1 MVVNVYVEGGV
12 INGNV
17 DATTSN
23 NSEALR
29 EELNR
34 FMQRALN
41 RDDIS
46 IVVKKCSGYKEA
58 AKQFI
63 SATGMEENYLYVDL
77 DRKPELRD
85 EWFNSLLGNGI
96 VMPQE
101 KVDHVSFWIQEMEAW
116 FLKQPEAIEL
126 WAEDENLLRK
136 TGQEIPLAE
145 HPLIRDKDIEH
156 LQQKASFLMGVILR
170 QVFAPKEKAKK
181 SASGKVC
188 NLKYGKLRHAPG
200 IIAHLNPTNL
210 ISKDNEL
217 KSFCE
222 KVQKSEPIS
231 NNVQYGS

>member
-1 MVVNVYVEGGV
+1 MVVNVFIEGGI

-34 FMQRALN
+34 FMQRALL

-63 SATGMEENYLYVDL
+63 NATGEEENYLYVDL
-77 DRKPELRD
+77 DRKPELKD
-85 EWFNSLLGNGI
+85 EWFKSLSDDGI

-101 KVDHVSFWIQEMEAW
+101 KTDHVSFWIQEMEAW

-126 WAEDENLLRK
+126 WAEDEGYTRK
-136 TGQEIPLAE
+136 NGQEAPLSE
-145 HPLIRDKDIEH
+145 SPLIKDKDIEH

-170 QVFAPKEKAKK
+170 KVFAPQEKAKK
-181 SASGKVC
+181 SATGKVRD
-188 NLKYGKLRHAPG
+188 LKYGKLRHAPG
-200 IIAHLNPTNL
+200 IIAHLNPSKL
-210 ISKDNEL
+210 INKDSEL
-217 KSFCE
+217 NSFCE
-222 KVQKSEPIS
+222 KVQRS
-231 NNVQYGS
+231 NTSK

>member
-17 DATTSN
+17 DATTNN

-34 FMQRALN
+34 FMRQALN

-63 SATGMEENYLYVDL
+63 NATDNEENYLYVDL

-85 EWFNSLLGNGI
+85 EWFRSLLDDGI
-96 VMPQE
+96 EMSQD
-101 KVDHVSFWIQEMEAW
+101 KTDHVSFWIQEMEAW

-126 WAEDENLLRK
+126 WAEAENLIRK
-136 TGQEIPLAE
+136 PGQNRPLTE
-145 HPLIRDKDIEH
+145 HPSIKGKDIEH

-170 QVFAPKEKAKK
+170 QVFAPQEKVKK
-181 SASGKVC
+181 SASGKVRDF
-188 NLKYGKLRHAPG
+188 KYGKLRHAPG
-200 IIAHLNPTNL
+200 IIAHLNPNDL
-210 ISKDNEL
+210 ICKDSEL
-217 KSFCE
+217 RSFCE
-222 KVQKSEPIS
+222 KIL
-231 NNVQYGS
+231 NN

>member
-1 MVVNVYVEGGV
+1 MEGGV

-17 DATTSN
+17 DATTNN

-46 IVVKKCSGYKEA
+46 IIVKKCSGYKEA

-63 SATGMEENYLYVDL
+63 NTTDDEENYLYVDL

-85 EWFNSLLGNGI
+85 EWFKSLLDEGI
-96 VMPQE
+96 EISQN
-101 KVDHVSFWIQEMEAW
+101 KTDHVYFWIQEMEAW

-126 WAEDENLLRK
+126 WAEDENLIRK
-136 TGQEIPLAE
+136 PGQDRPLAE
-145 HPLIRDKDIEH
+145 HPSIKDKDIEH

-170 QVFAPKEKAKK
+170 QVFAPHEKGKK
-181 SASGKVC
+181 SASGKVR
-188 NLKYGKLRHAPG
+188 NMKYGKLRHAPG
-200 IIAHLNPTNL
+200 IIAHLNPANL
-210 ISKDNEL
+210 KCKDSEL

-222 KVQKSEPIS
+222 KVLKS
-231 NNVQYGS
+231 

>member
-12 INGNV
+12 INDNV
-17 DATTSN
+17 DATTIN

-41 RDDIS
+41 RNDIS
-46 IVVKKCSGYKEA
+46 VVVKKCSGYKEA

-63 SATGMEENYLYVDL
+63 NATEEEDNYLYVDL
-77 DRKPELRD
+77 DRKPELRN
-85 EWFNSLLGNGI
+85 EWFKSLYDNGI
-96 VMPQE
+96 EMPQD
-101 KVDHVSFWIQEMEAW
+101 KIAHVSFWIQEMEAW

-126 WAEDENLLRK
+126 WTEDENLKRK
-136 TGQEIPLAE
+136 PGQNIPLSE
-145 HPLIRDKDIEH
+145 HPSIKNKDIEH
-156 LQQKASFLMGVILR
+156 LQQKVSYLMGVILR
-170 QVFAPKEKAKK
+170 QVFAPQEKVRK

-188 NLKYGKLRHAPG
+188 DLKYGKLRHAPG
-200 IIAHLNPTNL
+200 IIAHLNPTDL

-222 KVQKSEPIS
+222 RVQEDKPANKVQ
-231 NNVQYGS
+231 NGS

>member
-17 DATTSN
+17 DATTNN

-34 FMQRALN
+34 FMSRALN

-63 SATGMEENYLYVDL
+63 NATGDEKNYLYIDL
-77 DRKPELRD
+77 DRKPELRE
-85 EWFNSLLGNGI
+85 EWFKSLSDDGI
-96 VMPQE
+96 EMSPD
-101 KVDHVSFWIQEMEAW
+101 KTDHVSFWIQEMEAW

-126 WAEDENLLRK
+126 WAKDENLIRRP
-136 TGQEIPLAE
+136 GQDYPLAD
-145 HPLIRDKDIEH
+145 HPSIKNKDIEH

-170 QVFAPKEKAKK
+170 QVFAPQEKMKK
-181 SASGKVC
+181 SASGKLR
-188 NLKYGKLRHAPG
+188 NIKYGKLRHAPG
-200 IIAHLNPTNL
+200 IIAHLNPNDL
-210 ISKDNEL
+210 IYKDREL

-222 KVQKSEPIS
+222 KVLNS
-231 NNVQYGS
+231 

>member
-41 RDDIS
+41 REDIS

-63 SATGMEENYLYVDL
+63 NAADNEENYLYVDL
-77 DRKPELRD
+77 DRKPELRN
-85 EWFNSLLGNGI
+85 EWFESLSDDGI
-96 VMPQE
+96 EMSQNKIE
-101 KVDHVSFWIQEMEAW
+101 HVSFWIQEMEAW

-126 WAEDENLLRK
+126 WAEDENFIRK
-136 TGQEIPLAE
+136 PGQNSPLSE
-145 HPLIRDKDIEH
+145 HPSIKNKDIER
-156 LQQKASFLMGVILR
+156 LQQKASYLMGVILR
-170 QVFAPKEKAKK
+170 QVFSPQEKVKK
-181 SASGKVC
+181 SASGKVRD
-188 NLKYGKLRHAPG
+188 LKYGKLRHAPG
-200 IIAHLNPTNL
+200 IIAHLNPTDL

-217 KSFCE
+217 NSFCE
-222 KVQKSEPIS
+222 NVQKVKPA
-231 NNVQYGS
+231 NKVQYGG